1 MQLYQLWAKKVVEPT
16 TEWFKLGRE
25 RSMEEGSEDMA
36 FIGSMSDK
44 MQEIYTYKLLPVGQ
58 KP

>member
-16 TEWFKLGRE
+16 TEWVKLGGE
-25 RSMEEGSEDMA
+25 RSMEGSSEDMA

-44 MQEIYTYKLLPVGQ
+44 MQEMYTYKLLPVGQ